1 MLLNVQLFYI
11 FDQISE
17 QWGFKKKATR
27 KIRETRPKNRRFSMK
42 QTVLIRFDCVQTSMY
57 KVYGNTYFKIKIT
70 CDVRC

>member
-1 MLLNVQLFYI
+1 MSSFSTFLTRSAS
-11 FDQISE
+11 SE
-17 QWGFKKKATR
+17 VKKKATR
-27 KIRETRPKNRRFSMK
+27 KIRETRPENRRFIMK